1 MIYISLQVEQNNLCD
16 KHVSVFISVMP
27 VSERVHV
34 LIRAEQFNCPANR
47 GQDGERVNGMGARR
61 GGV

>member
-1 MIYISLQVEQNNLCD
+1 
-16 KHVSVFISVMP
+16 MP